1 VQRTDFE
8 LRVNDVFREVA
19 DLPPVAKL
27 FLIVAIVELGAIL
40 CSYLGPQATALVLL
54 VAYAFLAGWTYGDDT
69 LR

>member
-27 FLIVAIVELGAIL
+27 VLVVNLLGLGAVL
-40 CSYLGPQATALVLL
+40 YSYLGPQATALTLL
-54 VAYAFLAGWTYGDDT
+54 VAYAFLVGWIYGDDA